1 MRCWTLFPLLSVLL
15 LARPHVSVANP
26 LETYGFG
33 SRAISMG
40 GAYSAVADDFSAA
53 YYNPAGLPQI
63 GQVSVGVG
71 MNFFST
77 RFNAN
82 QNVVVGETPEE
93 TPVIGNVDV
102 SNSDNGGFMGGLAVG
117 ITRRLAIGVGMYLPS
132 TEYLAKLQTQNQR
145 EPNYIFYEKRP
156 RRFDLLVSVGAEIL
170 RGLHIGAG
178 ADILFGP
185 LGRVKVRVP
194 VGGEGTVDLSLM
206 FRPRI
211 SFYGG
216 LLWKIRKDMSI
227 GIVYREKKKQGEVDI
242 NLDAEIDIA
251 QLVIPIAGKMD
262 TMIFYSPRQVTLGW
276 AWKPGQR
283 FLMDLD
289 LTWLQWS
296 KFEDSTMHMVV
307 KLTANQI
314 NVPFQKV
321 LDPGFDDTLLPRVG
335 IEYLLKTWS
344 FFPVADAV
352 DLKLRGGYHFVD
364 SPVPEQKGI
373 TNYLDSDSHVF
384 STGLGLA
391 LQNLFGSE
399 RALKLDLYF
408 QFHHL
413 VDREH
418 KKDMEMADL
427 DGDGIPET
435 RVIGYP
441 GYVTGG
447 HILAG
452 GFTVGVGF

>member
-1 MRCWTLFPLLSVLL
+1 MRRWTLLSLLNILL
-15 LARPHVSVANP
+15 VVRPHVSAANP

-40 GAYSAVADDFSAA
+40 GAYTAVSDDFSAV

-63 GQVSVGVG
+63 GQVNMGVG
-71 MNFFST
+71 MTFFSA
-77 RFNAN
+77 RFKAI
-82 QNVVVGETPEE
+82 QNVVVGETPDGE
-93 TPVIGNVDV
+93 PVIGDVDT
-102 SNSDNGGFMGGLAVG
+102 SNSDNGGFMGGVAVR
-117 ITRRLAIGVGMYLPS
+117 ITKRLAMGVGMYLPS
-132 TEYLAKLQTQNQR
+132 NQYLAKLETQNQR
-145 EPNYIFYEKRP
+145 EPNYIFYDKRN
-156 RRFDLLVSVGAEIL
+156 RRMGIL
-170 RGLHIGAG
+170 ASAGVKVLKGLYIGGG

-185 LGRVKVRVP
+185 LGRVKVNVP
-194 VGGEGTVDLSLM
+194 LGGEGTVDLSLM

-211 SFYGG
+211 SPYGG
-216 LLWKIRKDMSI
+216 LLYKIRDDMSI
-227 GIVYREKKKQGEVDI
+227 GVVYREKRDQGEADI
-242 NLDAEIDIA
+242 NIGADIDIN
-251 QLVIPIAGKMD
+251 QLVIPIRGKMH
-262 TMIFYSPRQVTLGW
+262 TMIFYSPREATLGW

-283 FLMDLD
+283 FLVSLD
-289 LTWLQWS
+289 LTWLKWS
-296 KFEDSTMHMVV
+296 AYEDATMEMVV
-307 KLTANQI
+307 KVGPT

-321 LDPGFDDTLLPRVG
+321 LDPGFHDTFLPRVG

-344 FFPVADAV
+344 MFPVADV
-352 DLKLRGGYHFVD
+352 VELKLRGGYYFVN

-391 LQNLFGSE
+391 LLSFFGTD

-408 QFHHL
+408 QVHHL
-413 VDREH
+413 VDREN

-447 HILAG
+447 HIIAG
-452 GFTVGVGF
+452 GFTVGVSF